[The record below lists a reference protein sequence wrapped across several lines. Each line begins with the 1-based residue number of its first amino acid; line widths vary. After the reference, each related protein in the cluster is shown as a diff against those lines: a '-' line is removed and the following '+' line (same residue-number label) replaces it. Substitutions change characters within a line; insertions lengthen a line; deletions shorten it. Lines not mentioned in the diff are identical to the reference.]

1 MENILNEIIEAYEK
15 IGNSVSQ
22 WEEVDHLCSII
33 EKAKA
38 HKEQLAS
45 RYVGMSSEI
54 DLTPSLID
62 RTTQI
67 IHFNYDFDAD
77 GYFECAITKVVFQY
91 DGNRQIE
98 VNASEI
104 DKETLDYL
112 EMLVHGNADM
122 PVLRDLFN
130 NKD

>member
-1 MENILNEIIEAYEK
+1 MENILNEIIEAYDK
-15 IGNSVSQ
+15 LSDRKYPALSLKSLFN
-22 WEEVDHLCSII
+22 II

-62 RTTQI
+62 RTNQI

-77 GYFECAITKVVFQY
+77 GYFECAVTKVVFQY
-91 DGNRQIE
+91 DENRQIE

-104 DKETLDYL
+104 DKETIDYL